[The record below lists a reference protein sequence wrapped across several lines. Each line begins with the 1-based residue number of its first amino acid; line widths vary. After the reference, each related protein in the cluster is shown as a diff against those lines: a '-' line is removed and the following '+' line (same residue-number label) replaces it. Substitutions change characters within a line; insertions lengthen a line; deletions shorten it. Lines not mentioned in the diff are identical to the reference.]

1 MCEFP
6 VNRLTTTE
14 VGSCTTQFDLGV
26 SSGLRSFTFF
36 FPCKNERKNKNKK
49 RHETSSSPGSTIC
62 VKKKKEDS
70 FSFVSS
76 LLDTIKDK
84 HSPRQGPRESYAKK
98 KKKRCRYIQTTSHV
112 KPFEK
117 KTFQRI
123 CKKKSVTPHFSML
136 TL

>member
-14 VGSCTTQFDLGV
+14 VASCTTQFDLGV

-62 VKKKKEDS
+62 VKKKSGCSQMEIR
-70 FSFVSS
+70 
-76 LLDTIKDK
+76 LLFKSPFIKNK
-84 HSPRQGPRESYAKK
+84 I
-98 KKKRCRYIQTTSHV
+98 CICQTS
-112 KPFEK
+112 E
-117 KTFQRI
+117 
-123 CKKKSVTPHFSML
+123 
-136 TL
+136 